1 MTLIVEDGTGLPNAE
16 SYVSV
21 AEADTYF
28 TSLGNPAWAAD
39 TAAKEVALRKATQ
52 YLDDTYQWKGKLVSD
67 TQALGWPRTGVYDS
81 EGRDI
86 SDSVP
91 VKLKKAAFELALTSI
106 TTPLVEDLTNAAF
119 VKREKVGELEVEYQ
133 AGAPTARQFTLVERL
148 LSGLYTSTGSG
159 GSLNVGVIRA

>member
-1 MTLIVEDGTGLPNAE
+1 
-16 SYVSV
+16 
-21 AEADTYF
+21 
-28 TSLGNPAWAAD
+28 
-39 TAAKEVALRKATQ
+39 
-52 YLDDTYQWKGKLVSD
+52 
-67 TQALGWPRTGVYDS
+67 
-81 EGRDI
+81 
-86 SDSVP
+86 
-91 VKLKKAAFELALTSI
+91 LTSI